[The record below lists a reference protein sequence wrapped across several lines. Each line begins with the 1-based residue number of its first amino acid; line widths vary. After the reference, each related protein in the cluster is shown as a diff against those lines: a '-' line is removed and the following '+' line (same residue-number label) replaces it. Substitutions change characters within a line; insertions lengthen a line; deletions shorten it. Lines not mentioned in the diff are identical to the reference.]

1 MAKRIRSVDGWS
13 APFPV
18 VRAPHPCYLPLAMIH
33 IQDLTYRVAG
43 RTLIDTASVTIPGG
57 HRVSLVGRN
66 GTGKSTLLKLI
77 VGELSPDAGAIQLPV
92 GCRVG
97 MLAQEAPGTDATL
110 LDTVLA
116 ADVERTALIAEAET
130 ATDPVRIGEI
140 HARLVDIGAQAA
152 PARAGRILAGLGF
165 DAEAQQRSCNA
176 FSGGWRMRV
185 ALAAIL
191 FAEPDLL
198 LLDEPTNHLDFE
210 ATIWLTDFLKAYPH
224 TLVIVSHD
232 RELLNAVPTTTVHL
246 DHAKLVAYAG
256 NYDTFER
263 TRQANLERLEAQK
276 AKQDR
281 ERAHM
286 QAFVDRFRYKASKAR
301 QAQSRLKML
310 ERLGPAMAIP
320 LDPATP
326 SFDFPSPVPL
336 SPPLLTLDR
345 VSIGYGE
352 RTVLR
357 SLDLRIDEDDRI
369 ALLGANGNGKST
381 LIKLLAGRLKPMA
394 GEVGR
399 SSKMRVG
406 YFAQHQ
412 TDELDLAATAL
423 GHTQRLMPGLTE
435 EKVRAHLGRFGFQQ
449 AKAETRIGDMSGG
462 EKARLLFALMTR
474 DAPHILL
481 LDEPTNHLDIDS
493 RASLVEAINGF
504 AGAVI
509 LISHDP
515 HLIRLTAD
523 RLWIVADG
531 ACRPFDGDLD
541 DYERSLL
548 EAGRSARAEAR
559 AASGQGVPNRKDQRR
574 SAAEQRAQLA
584 PLRKR
589 VQEAEKRV
597 DALTAKRRTLAER
610 LADPTLYG
618 GPVEGVTKLQIEMGQ
633 VERDLADAEEA
644 WLLAQD
650 ELDSA
655 VTSP

>member
-1 MAKRIRSVDGWS
+1 
-13 APFPV
+13 
-18 VRAPHPCYLPLAMIH
+18 MIQ

-43 RTLIDTASVTIPGG
+43 RTLIETATVTIPGG

-77 VGELSPDAGAIQLPV
+77 IGELAPDGGQIQLPI
-92 GCRVG
+92 GSRVG
-97 MLAQEAPGTDATL
+97 MLAQEAPGSDASL

-116 ADVERTALIAEAET
+116 ADIERSALLAEAET
-130 ATDPVRIGEI
+130 ATDPSRIGEI
-140 HARLVDIGAQAA
+140 HLRLNDIGAHGA

-165 DAEAQQRSCNA
+165 DAEAQQRPCNA

-210 ATIWLTDFLKAYPH
+210 ATIWLTDFLRAYPH

-246 DHAKLVAYAG
+246 DQGKLVAYAG

-263 TRQANLERLEAQK
+263 TRQANLERLGAMK

-310 ERLGPAMAIP
+310 ERMGPSIAVP
-320 LDPATP
+320 LDPSSP
-326 SFDFPSPVPL
+326 RFDFPSPAPL
-336 SPPLLTLDR
+336 SPPLLTLEG
-345 VSIGYGE
+345 VSAGYAE
-352 RTVLR
+352 RTILR
-357 SLDLRIDEDDRI
+357 GLDLRIDEDDRI

-381 LIKLLAGRLKPMA
+381 LIKLLAGRLAPKG
-394 GEVGR
+394 GEIRR

-412 TDELDLAATAL
+412 TDELDLSATAL
-423 GHTQRLMPGLTE
+423 VHTGRLMPGLTE
-435 EKVRAHLGRFGFQQ
+435 EKVRAHLGRFGFPKT
-449 AKAETRIGDMSGG
+449 KAETRIGDMSGG

-493 RASLVEAINGF
+493 RAALVEAVNGF
-504 AGAVI
+504 EGAVI

-523 RLWIVADG
+523 RLWIVAG
-531 ACRPFDGDLD
+531 GTCRPFDGDLD

-548 EAGRSARAEAR
+548 EAGRAARAEAKAV
-559 AASGQGVPNRKDQRR
+559 AAGSGPNRKDQRR

-584 PLRKR
+584 PLRR
-589 VQEAEKRV
+589 RAQEAEKRV
-597 DALTAKRRTLAER
+597 GSLTAKRRQLAER
-610 LADPTLYG
+610 LADPGIYA
-618 GPVEGVTKLQIEMGQ
+618 GPPESVTNLQIEIGQ
-633 VERDLADAEEA
+633 IDSDLAAAEEA
-644 WLLAQD
+644 WLLAQE
-650 ELDSA
+650 ELDKA
-655 VTSP
+655 VTNA